1 MVDTTRVERL
11 WPPLSLDCS
20 VATVMV
26 MGPPFFFFSP
36 FVKLYYNKARQV
48 GGFLES
54 LVSHFMVLRLTCS
67 LLTLALTDL
76 LGGGLSVK

>member
-26 MGPPFFFFSP
+26 MGPLFFSP

-54 LVSHFMVLRLTCS
+54 SPTSWC
-67 LLTLALTDL
+67 
-76 LGGGLSVK
+76 